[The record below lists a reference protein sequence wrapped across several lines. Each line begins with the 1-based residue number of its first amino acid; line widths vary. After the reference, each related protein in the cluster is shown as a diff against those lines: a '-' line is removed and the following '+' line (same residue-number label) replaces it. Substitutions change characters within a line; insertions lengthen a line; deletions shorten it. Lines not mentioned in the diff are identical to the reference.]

1 MLFLTE
7 SNLRLNSDFILL
19 SKLYQLNM
27 KVLAVKFENYRNLK
41 NSLITPCGGVNV
53 IYGDNA
59 QGKTNLL
66 EAVWMFCGGHS
77 FRNTK
82 DGDAVNWDKKFAVL
96 EMRFFGQEREQT
108 AKIVFSGSK
117 KQVEINGVQKKSAAA
132 LIEKF
137 CAVVFSPE
145 HLSLIK
151 RGPSQRRK
159 FIDSAICREKLKN
172 AVILS
177 KFNRILVQRNS
188 LLKDISRRPSLEDT
202 LSVWDEPLALNG
214 AILIKKRMEYTEMLS
229 QRAKSYHSGISGEK
243 ENLEIRYIS
252 SIDVN
257 KSDSIDEIARK
268 FREKLKKNR
277 KDDIRTGV
285 TNSGPHRDD
294 IEILINGKNARE
306 FGSQGQQR
314 SAVLSLKLAEASV
327 LKERMGEEPVVL
339 LDDVLSELDV
349 RRQDYLLNELK
360 ECQVFITCCEK
371 SNKEQLREGKI
382 FFVQN
387 GEVS

>member
-1 MLFLTE
+1 M
-7 SNLRLNSDFILL
+7 NI
-19 SKLYQLNM
+19 
-27 KVLAVKFENYRNLK
+27 
-41 NSLITPCGGVNV
+41 

-66 EAVWMFCGGHS
+66 EAIWLFCGGHS
-77 FRNTK
+77 FRNAK
-82 DGDAVNWDKKFAVL
+82 DSEIIRWEENFARL

-108 AKIVFSGSK
+108 AKLVFNGNK
-117 KQVEINGVQKKSAAA
+117 KQLEINGVQKKSAAA

-145 HLSLIK
+145 HLNLIK

-159 FIDSAICREKLKN
+159 FIDSAICREKLQN

-177 KFNRILVQRNS
+177 KFNRVLVQRNS
-188 LLKDISRRPSLEDT
+188 LLKDIYRRPSLEDT
-202 LSVWDEPLALNG
+202 LSVWDEPLILNG
-214 AILIKKRMEYTEMLS
+214 AMLIKKRMDYVEMLS
-229 QRAKSYHSGISGEK
+229 QRAKSYHDGISKNSEK
-243 ENLEIRYIS
+243 LEIKYIS
-252 SIDVN
+252 SIDAEM
-257 KSDSIDEIARK
+257 SDSVDKIAEK
-268 FREKLKKNR
+268 FRKKLGDNR

-294 IEILINGKNARE
+294 IEILINGRNARA

-327 LKERMGEEPVVL
+327 LKERMGEEPVIL
-339 LDDVLSELDV
+339 LDDVLSELDSK
-349 RRQDYLLNELK
+349 RQDFLLNELK
-360 ECQVFITCCEK
+360 DCQVFITCCEK

-382 FFVQN
+382 FQLKN
-387 GEVS
+387 GEVC